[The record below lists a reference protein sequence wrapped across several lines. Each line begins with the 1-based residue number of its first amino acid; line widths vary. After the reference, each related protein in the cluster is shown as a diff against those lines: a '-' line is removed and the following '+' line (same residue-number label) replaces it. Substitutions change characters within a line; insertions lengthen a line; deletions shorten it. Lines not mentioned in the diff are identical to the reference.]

1 MADLTKDQLA
11 ELGKKFWERQQK
23 DIIRT
28 KAVAQALAQLKKAHE
43 KEYDGYLA
51 TAKKALGI

>member
-11 ELGKKFWERQQK
+11 ELGKKFYERQQK
-23 DIIRT
+23 DVIRT

-43 KEYDGYLA
+43 KEYDSYLA